1 MLQKTSR
8 NHLIHQYTL
17 STVLNM
23 AVYKTT
29 PTRFQMSFKKK
40 ERNFFE
46 ETENE
51 LMEELHIPT
60 KSDLYKYS
68 LKFLKASRTKTAL
81 AMV

>member
-1 MLQKTSR
+1 
-8 NHLIHQYTL
+8 
-17 STVLNM
+17 M

-29 PTRFQMSFKKK
+29 QPISNVFQEEK
-40 ERNFFE
+40 RNFFE

-68 LKFLKASRTKTAL
+68 LKFLKASRTKAAL